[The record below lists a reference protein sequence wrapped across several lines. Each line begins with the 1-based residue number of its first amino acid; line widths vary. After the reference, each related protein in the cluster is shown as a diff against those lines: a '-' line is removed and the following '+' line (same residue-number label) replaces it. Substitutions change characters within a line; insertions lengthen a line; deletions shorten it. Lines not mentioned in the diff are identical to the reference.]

1 MKQPNG
7 NRVCR
12 SDFVDGGRDMFGIFT
27 ECCGLFCCDAK
38 YNDGNGFIKNDG
50 VHRYKVIFVHI
61 PY

>member
-12 SDFVDGGRDMFGIFT
+12 SDFVDVGRDTFGIFT

-38 YNDGNGFIKNDG
+38 YNDGNGFIK
-50 VHRYKVIFVHI
+50 K
-61 PY
+61 